1 MVRRRKGI
9 GERTVPSLRKLAGA
23 LGLAPTTIRRY
34 AARGLA
40 IPAPS
45 GGWDVEATKAAI
57 EQARASDTVGTAS
70 LKRGE
75 NPDILRLRARV
86 LEERARLLEIERRE
100 REGRL
105 IDREEAVRDYAKL
118 VIAARTKILAV
129 PQRLRQ
135 RFPELP
141 MAAIEHLDA
150 ILREALE
157 ELSEQD
163 PEMGE
168 SGARIAHDRPSP
180 ARETIG

>member
-1 MVRRRKGI
+1 MR
-9 GERTVPSLRKLAGA
+9 SLRKLAGA

-34 AARGLA
+34 AARGLTV
-40 IPAPS
+40 PAPS
-45 GGWDVEATKAAI
+45 GGWDVEATRTAI

-75 NPDILRLRARV
+75 SPDILRLRARL
-86 LEERARLLEIERRE
+86 LEERARLLELDRRE
-100 REGRL
+100 REGEL
-105 IDREEAVRDYAKL
+105 VPIEEVRRF
-118 VIAARTKILAV
+118 VGGEIVAARTKILAA

-168 SGARIAHDRPSP
+168 SGARVAHDRPSP
-180 ARETIG
+180 AGETIG